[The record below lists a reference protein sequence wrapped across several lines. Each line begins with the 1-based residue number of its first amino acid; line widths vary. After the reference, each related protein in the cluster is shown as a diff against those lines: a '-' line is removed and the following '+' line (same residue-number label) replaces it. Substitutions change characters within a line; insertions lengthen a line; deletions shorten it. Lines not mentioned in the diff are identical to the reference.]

1 VVYHPEIDM
10 TAELLNGYSSRGA
23 TMANVSAAVKLFN
36 DYSEHYLGYRGH
48 TENSI
53 ETEWKTPKFNVEED
67 IRLVFN
73 PAGVLVG
80 YIEVWTNSDLPA
92 HPWVWGRVHP
102 DYHGQGIG
110 TYLMQWGEERA
121 RQAIDRCPED
131 VRVAYRTGTVTTIEA
146 PKPLF
151 EAFGMNLIRHS
162 FRMKIELKESPPKAV
177 WPEGITVRSVIDPAA
192 DIETITRVDVESF
205 RDHFG
210 FIEKPFEDELAWF
223 RNWLENDE
231 NFDDPSLWFLA
242 MDNDLAVG
250 LALCATHDMEDQEF
264 GHVASLGVL
273 RSHRRRGIGLALL
286 HHAFGENYQRGYKGV
301 SLGVDAENLTGAL
314 RLYKKA
320 GMSVHRQFDLYE
332 KELRPGKE
340 ISVHKLE
347 G

>member
-1 VVYHPEIDM
+1 MNEKLP
-10 TAELLNGYSSRGA
+10 NGYTSRRA
-23 TMANVSAAVKLFN
+23 TMTDVSTAVKLFN
-36 DYSEHYLGYRGH
+36 DYSEHYLDHRGF
-48 TENSI
+48 TENAI

-73 PAGVLVG
+73 PSGILVG
-80 YIEVWTNSDLPA
+80 YIEVWTNSDPPA

-110 TYLMQWGEERA
+110 TYLMRWGEERA
-121 RQAIDRCPED
+121 RQAIDRCPDD

-146 PKPLF
+146 PKLLF
-151 EAFGMNLIRHS
+151 EAFDMNLIRHS

-177 WPEGITVRSVIDPAA
+177 WPEGINVRSVTDPAM
-192 DIETITRVDVESF
+192 DIETITHVGSEAF
-205 RDHFG
+205 KDHYG
-210 FIEKPFEDELAWF
+210 HIEQPFEDELAWF

-231 NFDDPSLWFLA
+231 IFEDPSLWFLA
-242 MDNDLAVG
+242 MDNGQAVG
-250 LALCATHDMEDQEF
+250 LTLCAIHDMEDREF

-286 HHAFGENYQRGYKGV
+286 HHAFGEYYQRGYKGV

-332 KELRPGKE
+332 KELRSGKE